1 MPKAVKFITEY
12 SHQLDAKFRKSWPSG
27 WTGELDDDI
36 AFAAR
41 KISAIEFTGT
51 SVEQVEEAEAWF
63 ADRLKMEKKAEK
75 AAAAAAKKGA
85 EAEPEPD
92 AGDEGRLV

>member
-1 MPKAVKFITEY
+1 MPKAVNFITEY
-12 SHQLDAKFRKSWPSG
+12 SHQLDDKFRKTWPVG

-36 AFAAR
+36 AVAAR
-41 KISAIEFTGT
+41 KFSAIEFTGT

-75 AAAAAAKKGA
+75 AAAAAAKKA
-85 EAEPEPD
+85 PEPEAD
-92 AGDEGRLV
+92 AGADDGRLV